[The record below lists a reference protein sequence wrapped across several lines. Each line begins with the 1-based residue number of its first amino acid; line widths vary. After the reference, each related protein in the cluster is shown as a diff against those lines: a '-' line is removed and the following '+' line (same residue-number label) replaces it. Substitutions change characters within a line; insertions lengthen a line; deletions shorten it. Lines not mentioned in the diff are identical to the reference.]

1 MAEVTGNIGGQPV
14 ELNNA
19 ATEATLKQLVKAVS
33 ILAAK
38 SGGGSGGKSQKEV
51 DAELKKFH
59 KMLGDTNAE
68 GRKLSKADKAKLKA
82 QEDAT
87 KASELEADRKK
98 KAAFVTEKSISGVQ
112 WFTKTAESAAMGLV
126 GLGNDIANLGN
137 SMTSAAALFSKLPL
151 VGGLLGTTFGAV
163 AAQSEKLL
171 GAFQNAA
178 SVGAGFGGSIQEMT
192 NAASA
197 AGMTVD
203 KFGALLAANGP
214 QIALLGVDG
223 EKGAKAFQRMA
234 KGIRDSGA
242 DKELMRL
249 GYSTEQINGG
259 MIGFTARLQQTGK
272 LQGMTTAQVTQA
284 TAAYL
289 KELDAVARLTGK
301 NREAMQKEE
310 EQRMKDAQYM
320 AFKRKLDADSQ
331 KELEM
336 IMQSLPAELQE
347 GAKEVLATGTATSDA
362 GVDFLAYMNKS
373 GQNLAVLGDTARRT
387 GKIQAGAAAQVSAM
401 VQDEAKALADS
412 PLGDTISRFGT
423 DAQKR
428 FMSGIYD
435 AAAQQQKL
443 AEIQKQQQEEAKKR
457 KEQEEELKKKGLD
470 PAVMVG
476 FQENIAKM
484 SNQFSVLL
492 ASHLPML
499 QRAFDILTKL
509 INDWIAPALTY
520 FMDNLKPIVI
530 GFIALKGTMLLVG
543 AALKAWNFFNQTRGT
558 FGNPMIV
565 QEKSG
570 AKIGGGTDAAG
581 KETDGKKGGKFGN
594 ALKAAG
600 KFAKIGGVVGAVAG
614 AGMLASD
621 MADISQREKE
631 GEITAEEA
639 KKEKGGAVGGAVVG
653 AGGAMAGAAAGA
665 AIGSVVPVVGTII
678 GGLIGGAVGGWL
690 GKEGGKAVGEAVMAS
705 PQKSGTAQKPGTPQ
719 APVAGTPAAST
730 TVAATAGA
738 GSAQL
743 AEMEKKKAEA
753 EKLTTEQAQQMQAML
768 GAGNPAKLS
777 QEQMNKA
784 MEQLNT
790 NTAEMVKLL
799 KNQTTISERQLD
811 VTKGLGSADIFVTA

>member
-19 ATEATLKQLVKAVS
+19 ATEATLKQLVKAVGM
-33 ILAAK
+33 LAAK
-38 SGGGSGGKSQKEV
+38 SGGAGGKSQKEV

-68 GRKLSKADKAKLKA
+68 GKKLSKADKAKLKA

-98 KAAFVTEKSISGVQ
+98 KAAFVTEKSINGVQ

-137 SMTSAAALFSKLPL
+137 SMTGAAALFTKLPL
-151 VGGLLGTTFGAV
+151 VGGLLGATFGAV

-171 GAFQNAA
+171 GAFQNAS

-214 QIALLGVDG
+214 QIALLGKGSTDG
-223 EKGAKAFQRMA
+223 ARAFSRMA
-234 KGIRDSGA
+234 KDIRSSGA
-242 DKELMRL
+242 AAELMRL

-259 MIGFTARLQQTGK
+259 MAGYAARLQQTGK
-272 LQGMTTAQVTQA
+272 LQGMTTSQVTQA
-284 TAAYL
+284 TASYL

-320 AFKRKLDADSQ
+320 AFKRKLDAQGQ

-362 GVDFLAYMNKS
+362 GVAFLAYMNKS
-373 GQNLAVLGDTARRT
+373 GQNLAVLGDTARKT
-387 GKIQAGAAAQVSAM
+387 GTITAGSAARVSAM

-412 PLGDTISRFGT
+412 PLGDTLARFGD

-428 FMSGIYD
+428 FMAGAYD
-435 AAAQQQKL
+435 AAARQGKL

-470 PAVMVG
+470 PAAMVG

-499 QRAFDILTKL
+499 QRAFDILTQV
-509 INDWIAPALTY
+509 INDYIAPALTF
-520 FMDNLKPIVI
+520 FMDHLKEIVI
-530 GFIALKGTMLLVG
+530 GFVALKGTMLVVG
-543 AALKAWNFFNQTRGT
+543 AALKAWNFFQQTKGT
-558 FGNPMIV
+558 LMNPMIV
-565 QEKSG
+565 KDVS
-570 AKIGGGTDAAG
+570 GGGGDDSGSRNGKDKAG
-581 KETDGKKGGKFGN
+581 GKKGGKFGK
-594 ALKAAG
+594 ALNAAG
-600 KFAKIGGVVGAVAG
+600 KFAKVGGIVGTIAS
-614 AGMLASD
+614 AGMLMSD
-621 MADISQREKE
+621 MSDISQREKE
-631 GEITAEEA
+631 GKITAEEA

-678 GGLIGGAVGGWL
+678 GGLIGGAIGGWL
-690 GKEGGKAVGEAVMAS
+690 GREGGKAVGEAVMTS
-705 PQKSGTAQKPGTPQ
+705 PQKPGTAQKPGTPQ
-719 APVAGTPAAST
+719 APVAGTPATKTA
-730 TVAATAGA
+730 VAATSAAGT
-738 GSAQL
+738 AQL
-743 AEMEKKKAEA
+743 ADMEKRKLDT
-753 EKLTTEQAQQMQAML
+753 EKLTAEQTQQMQAML
-768 GAGNPAKLS
+768 ASGNPSKLS
-777 QEQMNKA
+777 QEQMSKA

-811 VTKGLGSADIFVTA
+811 VTKGLGSDIFTIA

>member
-1 MAEVTGNIGGQPV
+1 MADVTGNIGGQSV

-19 ATEATLKQLVKAVS
+19 ATEATLKQLVKAVGM
-33 ILAAK
+33 LAAK
-38 SGGGSGGKSQKEV
+38 SGGSGAKSQKEV

-59 KMLGDTNAE
+59 KMLRDTTDQGKKLTKAE
-68 GRKLSKADKAKLKA
+68 KDKLKA

-87 KASELEADRKK
+87 RASELEADRKK

-112 WFTKTAESAAMGLV
+112 WFTKTAESAALGLV

-214 QIALLGVDG
+214 QIALLGKGSTDG
-223 EKGAKAFQRMA
+223 ARAFSRMT
-234 KGIRDSGA
+234 KEIRSSGA
-242 DKELMRL
+242 AAELMRL

-259 MIGFTARLQQTGK
+259 MAGFASRLQQTGK

-284 TAAYL
+284 TASYL

-320 AFKRKLDADSQ
+320 AFKRKLDAQGQ

-362 GVDFLAYMNKS
+362 GVAFLAYMNKS

-387 GKIQAGAAAQVSAM
+387 GTIQAGAAAQVSAM

-412 PLGDTISRFGT
+412 PLGDTIARFGD

-428 FMSGIYD
+428 FMAGAYD
-435 AAAQQQKL
+435 AAARQGKL

-470 PAVMVG
+470 PAAMVG

-499 QRAFDILTKL
+499 QRAFDILTKV
-509 INDWIAPALTY
+509 INEYIAPALTF
-520 FMDNLKPIVI
+520 FMDNLKAIVI
-530 GFIALKGTMLLVG
+530 GFVALKGIMLVVG
-543 AALKAWNFFNQTRGT
+543 GALKAWNFFQQTKGT
-558 FGNPMIV
+558 LMNPMIV
-565 QEKSG
+565 KDI
-570 AKIGGGTDAAG
+570 AGGGIDLPG
-581 KETDGKKGGKFGN
+581 KGGKGG
-594 ALKAAG
+594 ALGKAGGALGKAAG
-600 KFAKIGGVVGAVAG
+600 AAKAMGTVGNMAKGAGVVGAVVS
-614 AGMLASD
+614 AGMLVSD
-621 MADISQREKE
+621 LSDISDREKK
-631 GEITAEEA
+631 GEITKEEA
-639 KKEKGGAVGGAVVG
+639 KKERGGAVGGAAG
-653 AGGAMAGAAAGA
+653 GTGGAMAGAAAGA

-690 GKEGGKAVGEAVMAS
+690 GREGGKIVGEAVMDSPKKPGS
-705 PQKSGTAQKPGTPQ
+705 PQT
-719 APVAGTPAAST
+719 PVAGTPAAKT
-730 TVAATAGA
+730 AVATTAGA

-743 AEMEKKKAEA
+743 AEIEKKKSEA

-768 GAGNPAKLS
+768 AGGNPTKLS
-777 QEQMNKA
+777 QEQMSKA

-811 VTKGLGSADIFVTA
+811 VTKGLGSADIFVAA